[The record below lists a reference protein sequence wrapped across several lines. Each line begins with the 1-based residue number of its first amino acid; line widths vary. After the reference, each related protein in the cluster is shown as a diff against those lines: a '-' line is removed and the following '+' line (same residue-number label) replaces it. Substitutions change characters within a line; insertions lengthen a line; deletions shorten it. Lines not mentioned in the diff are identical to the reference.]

1 LIQGVQRLPRD
12 RGEIRDRC
20 RRVLADWV
28 AHGHDELE
36 LRRLAKGPR
45 ALAPEPVDAPKKRGG

>member
-1 LIQGVQRLPRD
+1 
-12 RGEIRDRC
+12 
-20 RRVLADWV
+20 VLADWV